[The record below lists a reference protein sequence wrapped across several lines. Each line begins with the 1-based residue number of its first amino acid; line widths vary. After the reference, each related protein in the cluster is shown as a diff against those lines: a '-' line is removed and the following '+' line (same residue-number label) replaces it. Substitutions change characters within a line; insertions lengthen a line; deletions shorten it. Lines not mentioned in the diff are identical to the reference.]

1 MSDAYFKSCM
11 CLSELAIESVYVDMT
26 KTTKQ
31 KQNKQTNNQANT
43 NKQENKSTRNTRL
56 ILII

>member
-26 KTTKQ
+26 ETTKQ

-43 NKQENKSTRNTRL
+43 NKQENKSTGNTRL